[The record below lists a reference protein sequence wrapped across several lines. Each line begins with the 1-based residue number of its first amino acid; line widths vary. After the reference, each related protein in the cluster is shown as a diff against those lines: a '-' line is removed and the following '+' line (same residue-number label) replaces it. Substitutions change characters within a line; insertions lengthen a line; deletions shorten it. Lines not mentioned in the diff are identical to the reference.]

1 MGIRTANWTKMKKNS
16 RAAGPKLA
24 RLPLY
29 VGLALPLIALAQVAE
44 QSQPVMPQVEVQAQK
59 EGDTGYTT
67 RVVGTATPLGL
78 SIRETPQAVSV
89 ITRERI
95 EDQGLSTITDVVN
108 NATGVSVNQYET
120 HRAGFTARGFDITNL
135 QIDGIPTTWE
145 QSWSA
150 GETLGSLA
158 IYERVEIVRGAT
170 GLMTGAGN
178 PSAAINLVRKRAT
191 SKELTGTAEVAIGRW
206 NERRVMADV
215 STALNEAGTVRARVV
230 GEYRKADS
238 WVDALKDKDKT
249 LYATIEADL
258 APGTLLS
265 AGASRQETDPRGSMW
280 GALPYYY
287 TDGTKTN
294 WDVSKTTAADWT
306 SWGSS
311 YNNYFVNL
319 EHNFANGWKV
329 RGSYTRGDRKGDTRL
344 LYVFGVPE
352 RDTGTGLSD
361 FAASYSTRVKQ
372 DDVSLHASG
381 PFALG
386 GRQHEAAFGY
396 LHSKQE
402 FNSDNIAA
410 DKPSIGLGDFN
421 NFNPAAYPQPG
432 WGPRTFYERSET
444 KQDGLYGVLRFS
456 LADPLKLI
464 VGARVSNYE
473 KTGQM
478 LANAA
483 YSIKNDR
490 EVTPYAGL
498 VYDIDRNW
506 SAYASYTD
514 IFQPQ
519 NFKDI
524 NGNQLDPVIGKSYEG
539 GVKGAFLNNR
549 LNAQFSVF
557 RIQQDKL
564 GVEAGTRPVPGSA
577 LREVYY
583 RATDGAESRGFE
595 AELSGELA
603 RGWNATAGYAYFKA
617 EESNGKE
624 FNSIYPRKTLRLFT
638 TYRFPG
644 ELSKLTVGGGVNWE
658 SRTWTTDPS
667 APTNTNGLI
676 EQKAFTLV
684 NLMARYDINDRLS
697 AQLNLDNA
705 FDKKHFAMFAA
716 FNAITYQAPRSVSA
730 TLRYR
735 F

>member
-1 MGIRTANWTKMKKNS
+1 MKKNS
-16 RAAGPKLA
+16 CAAARKLA

-29 VGLALPLIALAQVAE
+29 AGLALPLAALAQVAE
-44 QSQPVMPQVEVQAQK
+44 QSQPVMPQVEVMAQK

-67 RVVGTATPLGL
+67 RVLGTATPLGL

-95 EDQGLSTITDVVN
+95 EDQGLATITDVVN

-158 IYERVEIVRGAT
+158 IYERVEVVRGAT

-178 PSAAINLVRKRAT
+178 PSAAINLIRKRAT

-206 NERRVMADV
+206 NERRAMADV
-215 STALNEAGTVRARVV
+215 STALNESGTVRARVV

-238 WVDALKDKDKT
+238 WVDALKNKDKT
-249 LYATIEADL
+249 IFATVEADL

-265 AGASRQETDPRGSMW
+265 AGASRQETDPQGSMW
-280 GALPYYY
+280 GGLPFYY
-287 TDGTKTN
+287 TDGTQTN
-294 WDVSKTTAADWT
+294 WDRSKTTAADWT
-306 SWGSS
+306 TWSSS
-311 YNNYFVNL
+311 YDNYFVSL
-319 EHNFANGWKV
+319 EHNFANGWQV
-329 RGSYTRGDRKGDTRL
+329 RGAYTRGDRKGDTYL
-344 LYVFGVPE
+344 LYLSGVPD
-352 RDTGTGLSD
+352 RVTGLGMSD
-361 FAASYSTRVKQ
+361 FSGSYNTRVKQ
-372 DDVSLHASG
+372 DDFSLHASG

-386 GRQHEAAFGY
+386 GRQHEAAVGY

-402 FNSDNIAA
+402 FNSDSRAA
-410 DKPSIGLGDFN
+410 DYGNASSAVGDFN
-421 NFNPAAYPQPG
+421 NFNPGAYPQPS

-444 KQDGLYGVLRFS
+444 RQDGLYGVLRFS

-473 KTGQM
+473 KSGVG
-478 LANAA
+478 LWSAA
-483 YSIKNDR
+483 YTIKSDR

-519 NFKDI
+519 NLKDV
-524 NGNQLDPVIGKSYEG
+524 NGNLLDPIVGKSYET

-564 GVEAGTRPVPGSA
+564 GVEAGVRDSSTGGLP
-577 LREVYY
+577 ETYY
-583 RATDGAESRGFE
+583 RAAEGTESRGFE

-617 EESNGKE
+617 EDAAGAA
-624 FNSIYPRKTLRLFT
+624 FNSIYPRKTFRLFT
-638 TYRFPG
+638 TYRFAG
-644 ELSKLTVGGGVNWE
+644 ELSKLTVGGGANWE
-658 SRTWTTDPS
+658 SRTWTADPG
-667 APTNTNGLI
+667 APAGSSGLI
-676 EQKAFTLV
+676 EQDAFTLV

-697 AQLNLDNA
+697 AQLNIDNA
-705 FDKKHFAMFAA
+705 FDKKHYAMFAA

>member
-1 MGIRTANWTKMKKNS
+1 MKNNS
-16 RAAGPKLA
+16 RAAGPTLA

-67 RVVGTATPLGL
+67 RVLGTATPLGL

-95 EDQGLSTITDVVN
+95 EDQGLATITDVVN
-108 NATGVSVNQYET
+108 NATGVSVNQFET
-120 HRAGFTARGFDITNL
+120 HRAGFTARGFDITSL

-158 IYERVEIVRGAT
+158 IYDRVEIVRGAT
-170 GLMTGAGN
+170 GLMSGAGN
-178 PSAAINLVRKRAT
+178 PSAAINLIRKRAT
-191 SKELTGTAEVAIGRW
+191 SKELTGTAEVGIGRW
-206 NERRVMADV
+206 NERRAMVDV
-215 STALNEAGTVRARVV
+215 STALNETGSVRARVV

-238 WVDALKDKDKT
+238 WVDYLKNKDKT
-249 LYATIEADL
+249 IFATIEADL

-265 AGASRQETDPRGSMW
+265 AGASRQETDPQGSMW
-280 GALPYYY
+280 GGLPYYY

-294 WDVSKTTAADWT
+294 WDRSKTTAADWT
-306 SWGSS
+306 TWSSS
-311 YNNYFVNL
+311 YDNYFVTL
-319 EHNFANGWKV
+319 EHQFANGWDV
-329 RGSYTRGDRKGDTRL
+329 RAAYTRGDRKGDTYL
-344 LYVFGVPE
+344 LYLSGVPD
-352 RDTGTGLSD
+352 RVTGLGMSD
-361 FAASYSTRVKQ
+361 FSGSYNTRSKQ
-372 DDVSLHASG
+372 DDFSLHASG

-396 LHSKQE
+396 LHSKQD
-402 FNSDNIAA
+402 FNSDSRAA
-410 DKPSIGLGDFN
+410 DYGNVSSAVGDFN
-421 NFNPAAYPQPG
+421 NFNPGAYPQPS

-444 KQDGLYGVLRFS
+444 TQDGLYGVLRFS

-464 VGARVSNYE
+464 IGARVSNYE
-473 KTGQM
+473 KSGVGLWT
-478 LANAA
+478 AA
-483 YSIKNDR
+483 YSIKKDR

-514 IFQPQ
+514 IFLPQ
-519 NFKDI
+519 NMKDL
-524 NGNQLDPVIGKSYEG
+524 NGNMLDPILGKSYETG
-539 GVKGAFLNNR
+539 IKGAFLNNR
-549 LNAQFSVF
+549 LNASFSVY

-564 GVEAGTRPVPGSA
+564 AVAAGTIDRDGAGA
-577 LREVYY
+577 LLPETFY
-583 RATDGAESRGFE
+583 RAADGAESRGFE

-603 RGWNATAGYAYFKA
+603 RGWNVTAGYAHFKA
-617 EESNGKE
+617 EEATGTH
-624 FNSIYPRKTLRLFT
+624 FNSIYPRRTLRLFT
-638 TYRFPG
+638 SYRFPG
-644 ELSKLTVGGGVNWE
+644 ELSKLTVGGGANWE
-658 SRTWTTDPS
+658 SRTWTADPK
-667 APTNTNGLI
+667 APANTSGLI
-676 EQKAFTLV
+676 EQDAFTLV

-697 AQLNLDNA
+697 AQLNIDNA

>member
-1 MGIRTANWTKMKKNS
+1 MKKNS
-16 RAAGPKLA
+16 RAAARKLA
-24 RLPLY
+24 RFPLY
-29 VGLALPLIALAQVAE
+29 AGLALPLAAFAQVAE

-67 RVVGTATPLGL
+67 RVVGTATPLDL

-95 EDQGLSTITDVVN
+95 EDQGLATITDVVN

-191 SKELTGTAEVAIGRW
+191 SKELAGTAEVTIGRW
-206 NERRVMADV
+206 NERRAMADV
-215 STALNEAGTVRARVV
+215 STALNESGSVRARVV

-238 WVDALKDKDKT
+238 WVDALKNKDKT
-249 LYATIEADL
+249 VYATIEADL
-258 APGTLLS
+258 GPGTLLS
-265 AGASRQETDPRGSMW
+265 AGASRQETDPQGSMW
-280 GALPYYY
+280 GGLPYYY

-306 SWGSS
+306 TWSSS
-311 YNNYFVNL
+311 YDNVFVNL

-329 RGSYTRGDRKGDTRL
+329 RGSYTRGDRKGDTYL
-344 LYVFGVPE
+344 LYLSGIPDRV
-352 RDTGTGLSD
+352 TGLGMSA
-361 FAASYSTRVKQ
+361 FSGSYNTRVKQ
-372 DDVSLHASG
+372 DDFSLHASG

-402 FNSDNIAA
+402 FNSDSRAA
-410 DKPSIGLGDFN
+410 DYGDVSSAVGDFN
-421 NFNPAAYPQPG
+421 RFNPGAYPRPS
-432 WGPRTFYERSET
+432 WGARTFYESSET
-444 KQDGLYGVLRFS
+444 RQEALYGVLRFS

-464 VGARVSNYE
+464 IGARVSNYE
-473 KTGQM
+473 KTGHG
-478 LANAA
+478 LWTAA
-483 YSIKNDR
+483 YAIKNDR

-519 NFKDI
+519 NLKDV
-524 NGNQLDPVIGKSYEG
+524 NGNLLDPVVGKSYET

-564 GVEAGTRPVPGSA
+564 GVEVDTRTVPGTT
-577 LREVYY
+577 LPETYY
-583 RATDGAESRGFE
+583 RAADGAESKGFE
-595 AELSGELA
+595 TELSGELA
-603 RGWNATAGYAYFKA
+603 RGWNATAGFAWFKA
-617 EESNGKE
+617 EESNGTQ
-624 FNSIYPRKTLRLFT
+624 FNSIYPRKTFRVFT

-644 ELSKLTVGGGVNWE
+644 ELSKLTVGGGANWE
-658 SRTWTTDPS
+658 SRTWTLAPKTADTPS
-667 APTNTNGLI
+667 IMI
-676 EQKAFTLV
+676 EQPAFTLV

-697 AQLNLDNA
+697 AQLNIDNA